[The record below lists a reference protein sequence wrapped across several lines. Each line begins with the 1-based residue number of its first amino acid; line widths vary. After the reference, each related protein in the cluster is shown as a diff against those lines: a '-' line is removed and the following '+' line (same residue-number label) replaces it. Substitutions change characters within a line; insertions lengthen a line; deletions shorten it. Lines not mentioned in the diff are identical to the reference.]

1 MLLSKEDTFKKSLFN
16 KASFSAPLLLLLRV
30 LQRATFALCGP
41 QDAELASPS
50 SPNLI
55 RTKNEGR
62 CVALVAYLT
71 SFT

>member
-1 MLLSKEDTFKKSLFN
+1 MLLSKEDVFKKSLFKN
-16 KASFSAPLLLLLRV
+16 ASSSAPLLLLLRV
-30 LQRATFALCGP
+30 LSTCDVGSVAQ
-41 QDAELASPS
+41 LASPS

-62 CVALVAYLT
+62 CVALVAYPT